1 MGRKAIDTLSISKAQ
16 MNVHNEAAD
25 EFKSHTEKECLRLN
39 DSCEKKIKGWTSSY
53 ETKHT
58 TRLENREAAL
68 AGQEAA
74 RADAV
79 KEQEVK
85 QTAANQKSIAEEQA
99 RIEKLTQELEARK
112 ATLAAELKTATI
124 AKTEELAQ
132 EKADMEAK
140 IKAESDERK
149 ESLDRKVAAAEL
161 DRDTKL
167 YITKALETAHE
178 KRNAVGDNVQ
188 KQVQGLANATE
199 NVAKTLHYVHQNR
212 VDGLNNGVSNKF
224 TEVVGN
230 VKQQGVDIRDEI
242 QTKDDAAKA
251 AIGRNNARAH
261 ALAQDI
267 RDRHGLSNFENEK
280 KSMVATKFHELAKND
295 TDNLYRTEMDRA
307 EYIQDKFQ
315 DSTTNR
321 RRRLANQPKSHTTV
335 LEALLEE
342 INRLN

>member
-1 MGRKAIDTLSISKAQ
+1 MGPEPLRKAIDTLSISKAQ

-68 AGQEAA
+68 ATEEAA

-188 KQVQGLANATE
+188 KQVQGLANATQT
-199 NVAKTLHYVHQNR
+199 VAKTLHYVHQNR
-212 VDGLNNGVSNKF
+212 VDGLNNGVSDKF
-224 TEVVGN
+224 DTT
-230 VKQQGVDIRDEI
+230 KTKFDAQFQAITDDI
-242 QTKDDAAKA
+242 TAKNIA
-251 AIGRNNARAH
+251 TGKAIDRNNVRTH

-267 RDRHGLSNFENEK
+267 VDRHGDYQFTKHNVS
-280 KSMVATKFHELAKND
+280 TKFYDEAQNESKGTTYWTEAKD
-295 TDNLYRTEMDRA
+295 KET
-307 EYIQDKFQ
+307 YIKDKFPQ
-315 DSTTNR
+315 A
-321 RRRLANQPKSHTTV
+321 RRRLASRPKSHTTV

>member
-1 MGRKAIDTLSISKAQ
+1 MG
-16 MNVHNEAAD
+16 E
-25 EFKSHTEKECLRLN
+25 
-39 DSCEKKIKGWTSSY
+39 
-53 ETKHT
+53 
-58 TRLENREAAL
+58 
-68 AGQEAA
+68 EAA

-85 QTAANQKSIAEEQA
+85 QTAANQKSIDEEQA

-112 ATLAAELKTATI
+112 ATLAAEVETATI

-140 IKAESDERK
+140 IEAESDERK
-149 ESLDRKVAAAEL
+149 ESLDRKVAAAKL

-188 KQVQGLANATE
+188 KQVQGLANATQT
-199 NVAKTLHYVHQNR
+199 VAETLHYVHQNR
-212 VDGLNNGVSNKF
+212 VDGLNDGVSDKF
-224 TEVVGN
+224 DTTKTKFDAQFQAITDDVRDDHEVA
-230 VKQQGVDIRDEI
+230 
-242 QTKDDAAKA
+242 TA

-280 KSMVATKFHELAKND
+280 RSMVATKFHELAKG
-295 TDNLYRTEMDRA
+295 
-307 EYIQDKFQ
+307 
-315 DSTTNR
+315 
-321 RRRLANQPKSHTTV
+321 
-335 LEALLEE
+335 
-342 INRLN
+342 